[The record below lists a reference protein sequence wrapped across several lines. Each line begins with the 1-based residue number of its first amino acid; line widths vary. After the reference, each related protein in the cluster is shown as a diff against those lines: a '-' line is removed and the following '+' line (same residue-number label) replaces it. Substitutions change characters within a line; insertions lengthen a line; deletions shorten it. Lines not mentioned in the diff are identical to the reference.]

1 MFEYSILLGIVEVK
15 EDPGANFGHGD
26 VGGSV
31 AVLDKVFPME
41 GGSQFCKEGVK

>member
-1 MFEYSILLGIVEVK
+1 MFGVVGANEEL
-15 EDPGANFGHGD
+15 GANFGHGD

-41 GGSQFCKEGVK
+41 GGPQFCKEGVK